1 MSINWKF
8 LFFDYCI
15 KNSTF
20 CCLYTQTTDIAVSD
34 LVMYSVQAV
43 FFHQYI

>member
-20 CCLYTQTTDIAVSD
+20 CCLYAQTTRYCRD
-34 LVMYSVQAV
+34 LVMYSIQAV
-43 FFHQYI
+43 YI